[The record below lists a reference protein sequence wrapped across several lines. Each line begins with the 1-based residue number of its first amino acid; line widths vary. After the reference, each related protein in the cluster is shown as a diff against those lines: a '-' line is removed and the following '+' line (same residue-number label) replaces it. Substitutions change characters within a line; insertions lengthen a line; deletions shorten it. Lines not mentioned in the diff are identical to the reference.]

1 LERMSGGEIGR
12 RVSVIYIKEEK
23 KKERKIPGG
32 KKEIV
37 VSTGTG

>member
-1 LERMSGGEIGR
+1 MSGGEIGR

-23 KKERKIPGG
+23 KKERKLAGG

-37 VSTGTG
+37 VPTGTG